1 MLSLRFFIANKIL
14 HKPVKHRGINFYDR
28 AGYFLLLNPE
38 RIEKIEKLN
47 DNEYIIIVKD
57 LGKFYI
63 KNDIWPVLYYL
74 QNEYEI
80 LDVKD
85 KVVLDI
91 GAYVGDSSIYFIRK
105 GARKVYVYEAV
116 KDFYEILLKNIELND
131 LQDKIIPINKGI
143 DCNKGENYIKIN
155 INNRGESGSEY
166 GNYKIELTSIKDV
179 FEEIYNKEEEFVTK
193 MDCEGCEYSLLCLP
207 DEVLK
212 YSREYIIEIHGS
224 PQVLIS
230 KFLRN
235 GYKMKIVKKD
245 SWYLG
250 VYYFY
255 R

>member
-1 MLSLRFFIANKIL
+1 MLKLIRYYYEYLKKNPILSLRFFIANKIL

-47 DNEYIIIVKD
+47 DNEYTITVKD

-63 KNDIWPVLYYL
+63 KKDVWPVLN

-91 GAYVGDSSIYFIRK
+91 GAYVGDSAIYFIRK
-105 GARKVYVYEAV
+105 GAKKVYAYEAV
-116 KDFYEILLKNIELND
+116 KDFYEIMLKNIELNN
-131 LQDKIIPINKGI
+131 LQDKIIPTNKGI

-166 GNYKIELTSIKDV
+166 GNYKYRIN
-179 FEEIYNKEEEFVTK
+179 IY
-193 MDCEGCEYSLLCLP
+193 
-207 DEVLK
+207 
-212 YSREYIIEIHGS
+212 
-224 PQVLIS
+224 
-230 KFLRN
+230 
-235 GYKMKIVKKD
+235 
-245 SWYLG
+245 
-250 VYYFY
+250 
-255 R
+255 